1 MIEEDMKL
9 EPLMAVS
16 NNFTKEF
23 RSQVIPSI
31 QTALLKSS
39 ELEVTDRASRMDL
52 YIYMIYTLC
61 TWKYATKL
69 R

>member
-39 ELEVTDRASRMDL
+39 ELEVTDRASWMDL
-52 YIYMIYTLC
+52 YMIYTLC

>member
-52 YIYMIYTLC
+52 YMIYTLC